1 MSVIAEIQVEGD
13 FVLSELLTELP
24 EVRIQFERIV
34 PAGERTVPLIWIHT
48 ADPDPVE
55 QALREHELISSI
67 TQLDRFED
75 RALYRIEWV
84 EQPGDIFEEI
94 RAQRADLLD
103 AVGIGESWKFEL
115 RFPSHDVLSDFHAR
129 CRAAGLPITVNRIYR
144 PSDTDS
150 GVRYGLTD
158 RQYDTLLRA
167 LEQGY
172 FSIPRE
178 VSAEELATQFDISDQ
193 AVTERIRRGLT
204 NVLTHIL
211 VTPDELREP

>member
-115 RFPSHDVLSDFHAR
+115 RFPSHDTLSDFHAR
-129 CRAAGLPITVNRIYR
+129 CRAAGLPLTVNRIYR
-144 PSDTDS
+144 PSETDS

-172 FSIPRE
+172 FAIPRE
-178 VSAEELATQFDISDQ
+178 VSAEELATQFNISDQ

>member
-1 MSVIAEIQVEGD
+1 MSVIAEIQIEGN
-13 FVLSELLTELP
+13 FVLSELVRELP
-24 EVRIQFERIV
+24 DVPIQFERIV

-48 ADPDPVE
+48 GDPGPVE

-75 RALYRIEWV
+75 RALYRIEW
-84 EQPGDIFEEI
+84 EEEPDSIFEEI

-103 AVGIGESWKFEL
+103 AVGVGDSWEFEL
-115 RFPSHDVLSDFHAR
+115 RFPSHEALSTFHER
-129 CRAAGLPITVNRIYR
+129 CRAAGLPLTVNRIYR

-150 GVRYGLTD
+150 GIRYGLTD
-158 RQYDTLLRA
+158 RQYDTLLVA

-172 FSIPRE
+172 FAIPRE
-178 VSAEELATQFDISDQ
+178 VSAEELATQFNISDQ

-204 NVLTHIL
+204 NVLTQIL
-211 VTPDELREP
+211 ITPDEDPDL